1 MAMRGMDTAV
11 ITWSVTGETAAGIVA
26 LVRAHLRSVAFS
38 GSSHLRKN
46 CESALELNLITGRVL
61 KQRDSWTFAPSSTP
75 LASLLYLLR
84 RSVYSGTQ
92 NLQDLAAGVAR
103 ALEEWQQGDGGNEQV
118 YADPADPMKF
128 FQQSD
133 NTQQDAALLALI
145 LACLWLVGQ
154 VMVLTG

>member
-1 MAMRGMDTAV
+1 MSTCAV
-11 ITWSVTGETAAGIVA
+11 WLPLA
-26 LVRAHLRSVAFS
+26 LTTHLRQ
-38 GSSHLRKN
+38 N

-103 ALEEWQQGDGGNEQV
+103 ALEEWQQGDGGEQV

-133 NTQQDAALLALI
+133 STQQDAALLALI

-154 VMVLTG
+154 VMLLTG